1 MQYMISFFQPMSVYN
16 SLNDPKEA
24 EAYRGA
30 WTAYVQAIRA
40 SGLVVSGA
48 GLLPPPTGTS
58 VRIRDGK
65 RQVQDGPFADTKEH
79 LGGYF
84 VIEAPHLDAA
94 LEWAARAPS
103 CSTGTTE
110 VRPVMPPLEM

>member
-1 MQYMISFFQPMSVYN
+1 MQYMISFFQPMSEYN
-16 SLNDPKEA
+16 RLNDPKEA
-24 EAYRGA
+24 EAYMGA
-30 WTAYVQAIRA
+30 WMAYVEAIRA

-48 GLLPPPTGTS
+48 GLKPPTVGAS

-79 LGGYF
+79 LGGFF
-84 VIEAPHLDAA
+84 VIETPSLDTA

-103 CSTGTTE
+103 CGSGTTE
-110 VRPVMPPLEM
+110 VREVMPPRGM